1 MRILHSWQEAA
12 EIPEL
17 KGGAITVGN
26 FDGVH
31 MGHEQVLAE
40 THGHAD
46 AVSGPTIVVT
56 FEPHPRAVLF
66 PEEAP
71 RRLCHAHEK
80 MQYLEAAGVDAV
92 LLLEFNME
100 LAGWSADKFS
110 RQLFETFRFKH
121 IHVGYDFAFGHDRKG
136 HVDDLRK
143 LGDTMDFN
151 VTEASAFE
159 LLGAVV
165 SSSRI
170 RSAVEAGDFRLANK
184 LLGRD
189 YSIAGTVLHGDK
201 RGRQMNFP
209 TANIEVAD
217 LAHPPVG
224 IYAVRAQTAKQQW
237 HGAAYLGYR
246 PTFNGRT
253 LLLETHLLDDAPD
266 VYDQWLNVSFVK
278 RIREDRTFT
287 GHADLAAQIAKDC
300 QAAKNIL
307 TQMNVDGR
315 R

>member
-1 MRILHSWQEAA
+1 MQIIHSWQQAA
-12 EIPEL
+12 EQSNL
-17 KGGAITVGN
+17 QGGAITVGN

-40 THGHAD
+40 TRGHAQ
-46 AVSGPTIVVT
+46 AAGGPTIVVT

-71 RRLCHAHEK
+71 RRLCHADTK
-80 MQYLEAAGVDAV
+80 MQYLEDAGVDAV

-110 RQLFETFRFKH
+110 RTLFDTFHFKH
-121 IHVGYDFAFGHDRKG
+121 IHVGYDFAFGHDRQG
-136 HVDDLRK
+136 HIEDLRS
-143 LGDTMDFN
+143 LGDSKHFT
-151 VTEASAFE
+151 VTEAAAFE
-159 LLGAVV
+159 MLGAVV

-170 RSAVEAGDFRLANK
+170 RSAVEAGDFNLATK
-184 LLGRD
+184 LLGRH
-189 YSIAGTVLHGDK
+189 YSIAGIVQHGDK

-209 TANIEVAD
+209 TANIDVAD

-224 IYAVRAQTAKQQW
+224 IYAVLAETAEQSW

-266 VYDQWLNVSFVK
+266 VYDQNMQVSFIQ
-278 RIREDRTFT
+278 RIREDRKFT
-287 GHADLAAQIAKDC
+287 GHSDLAEQIAKDC
-300 QAAKNIL
+300 HAAREIL
-307 TQMNVDGR
+307 STVTIPQ
-315 R
+315 

>member
-1 MRILHSWQEAA
+1 MRIVHSWQEAA
-12 EIPEL
+12 DIPEL
-17 KGGAITVGN
+17 TGGAITVGN

-40 THGHAD
+40 TRGHAQ
-46 AVSGPTIVVT
+46 AVDGPTIVVT

-71 RRLCHAHEK
+71 RRLCHVHEK
-80 MQYLEAAGVDAV
+80 MQYLEAAGVDIV
-92 LLLEFNME
+92 LLLEFNLE

-110 RQLFETFRFKH
+110 RRLYDTFRFRH
-121 IHVGYDFAFGHDRKG
+121 IHVGYDFAFGHDRQG
-136 HVDDLRK
+136 HVDDLRR
-143 LGDTMDFN
+143 LGDAMEFT
-151 VTEASAFE
+151 VTEAAAFE
-159 LLGAVV
+159 MLGAVV

-170 RSAVEAGDFRLANK
+170 RSAVEAGDFALVRT

-189 YSIAGTVLHGDK
+189 YAIAGTVLHGDK

-209 TANIEVAD
+209 TANIDIAD

-224 IYAVRAQTAKQQW
+224 IYAVRAETETQW
-237 HGAAYLGYR
+237 WNGAAYLGYR

-253 LLLETHLLDDAPD
+253 LLLETHLMDDSPD
-266 VYDQWLNVSFVK
+266 LYDQWLSVTFVQ

-287 GHADLAAQIAKDC
+287 GHDDLAAQIAKDC
-300 QAAKNIL
+300 QAARDIL
-307 TQMNVDGR
+307 S
-315 R
+315 

>member
-1 MRILHSWQEAA
+1 MRIFHSWQEANKIA
-12 EIPEL
+12 EL
-17 KGGAITVGN
+17 KGGAITIGN

-40 THGHAD
+40 THGHAQ
-46 AVSGPTIVVT
+46 AAGGPTIVVT

-66 PEEAP
+66 PKESP
-71 RRLCHAHEK
+71 RRLCHVHEK

-92 LLLEFNME
+92 LLLEFNMK
-100 LAGWSADKFS
+100 LAGWSAAKFS
-110 RQLFETFRFKH
+110 ERLHDTFRFKH
-121 IHVGYDFAFGHDRKG
+121 IHVGYDFAFGHDRQG

-143 LGDTMDFN
+143 LGDARNFT
-151 VTEASAFE
+151 VTEAAAFE
-159 LLGAVV
+159 MLGAVV

-170 RSAVEAGDFRLANK
+170 RSAIEAGDFKLARK

-189 YSIAGTVLHGDK
+189 YSIAGKVLHGEK

-209 TANIEVAD
+209 TANIDVAD

-224 IYAVRAQTAKQQW
+224 IYAVHAESETKKW
-237 HGAAYLGYR
+237 NGAAYLGYR

-253 LLLETHLLDDAPD
+253 LLLETHLLDDTPN

-278 RIREDRTFT
+278 RIREDRKFT
-287 GHADLAAQIAKDC
+287 GHDDLAEQIARDC
-300 QAAKNIL
+300 KAAREIL
-307 TQMNVDGR
+307 S
-315 R
+315 